1 MTRLQNSLSG
11 SNLNVPLARFLAGAL
26 LIMTSLCLMPGVSR
40 AAEDENVYIAFD
52 QNGKPALNIM
62 FRHTYKLVYDDHD
75 SGAKTDVSAFVIEP
89 GLVSEGFLQLG
100 HLMYPGRPTNPN
112 GKVVSILVK
121 DASPDGSAV
130 RPPTGTS
137 FVWNDHGSG
146 GSHDLE
152 VFTLD
157 CPDNYVA
164 IGSVLRG
171 DGGNGWGIGGLPPGS
186 LDAAK
191 LGNFAC
197 LRKDLTDI
205 GKIEKLIWTDAGS
218 GANGDFSAWSMT
230 YVKPLESQ
238 EDNAIRLNSG
248 SFVANGSH
256 AKPENSRAMVLK
268 FNFPTDPAE
277 LQKWM
282 DRAKNP

>member
-1 MTRLQNSLSG
+1 
-11 SNLNVPLARFLAGAL
+11 
-26 LIMTSLCLMPGVSR
+26 
-40 AAEDENVYIAFD
+40 
-52 QNGKPALNIM
+52 
-62 FRHTYKLVYDDHD
+62 
-75 SGAKTDVSAFVIEP
+75 
-89 GLVSEGFLQLG
+89 
-100 HLMYPGRPTNPN
+100 MYPGRPTNPN